1 MSADLRSMPTKA
13 LSDRSTN
20 PPRDAVLIDDSGIA
34 VTEVH
39 DDAPPE

>member
-1 MSADLRSMPTKA
+1 MVRSA

-34 VTEVH
+34 VTELH
-39 DDAPPE
+39 DDATLE